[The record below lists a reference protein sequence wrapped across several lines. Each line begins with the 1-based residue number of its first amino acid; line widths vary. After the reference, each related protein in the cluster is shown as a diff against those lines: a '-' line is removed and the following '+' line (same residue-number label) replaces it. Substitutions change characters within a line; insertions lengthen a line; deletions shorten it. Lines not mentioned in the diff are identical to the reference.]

1 MGSGADG
8 KLGHGDT
15 KDQKQP
21 KMVEFFEKNNIKVK
35 DAVAG
40 EKHTIVL
47 SDKGEVYTF
56 GYGRK
61 EVNLLLKLF
70 VNSVSPT
77 GHGNNVP
84 PAITKPAKLKSLEGQ
99 NIIRVT
105 AGRHFCIALNN
116 ND

>member
-1 MGSGADG
+1 MGNGADG

-15 KDQKQP
+15 NNQDQP

-40 EKHTIVL
+40 ERHTIVL

-61 EVNLLLKLF
+61 KINLLLKLF

-84 PAITKPAKLKSLEGQ
+84 PAITKPVKLKSLEGQ